1 MVWSQLWD
9 LLSVTLKISFK
20 FNEVIFFVRVNFF
33 VSTLCLLLLV
43 SWNQIHFL
51 LDQNVLINSFHSH
64 NKSKLSVL
72 VIWFI
77 LSRAVPEFFS
87 RGGSNFCQ
95 GGSKITEIQSLSTF
109 KQMLAVSICFNK
121 CNHLG
126 FCGRILLQVNMYVLI
141 DISSH
146 CSAPV

>member
-9 LLSVTLKISFK
+9 LLSVTLKISLVQWSEFLC
-20 FNEVIFFVRVNFF
+20 EHLMSVVIGQLKPD
-33 VSTLCLLLLV
+33 T
-43 SWNQIHFL
+43 FL

-72 VIWFI
+72 VILFI
-77 LSRAVPEFFS
+77 LSRAVPEFFP